1 MSSKNVELLAR
12 GLQAQRRST
21 LVWASSIV
29 LLAVSVVALWPSLER
44 SGSLGGLTAGMSPQL
59 VAAFG
64 LGEFNTANGY
74 LRGNLYAVMLPL
86 LLGSMAITAATAL
99 TSGDEEAGRFELL
112 LALPLRRTQV
122 LLMRLL
128 TVVIS
133 LALTS
138 AAVAVTVAGSVVV
151 LDMDV
156 ALAGVFAVAL
166 ATWLLAVF
174 HASLAY
180 AAAAAGCRPQM
191 TVGVAAGVL
200 VVGYMLQAVVPLSK
214 SLKPL
219 SALSPWDWALG
230 HDPLRNG
237 FAGGGLMILLAV
249 SVVLV
254 AVGTVLINRRDI
266 RTV

>member
-29 LLAVSVVALWPSLER
+29 LLAVSVVAVWPSLER

-64 LGEFNTANGY
+64 LEQFNTANGY

-122 LLMRLL
+122 YLMRLV
-128 TVVIS
+128 TVVVS
-133 LALTS
+133 LAVTS
-138 AAVAVTVAGSVVV
+138 AAVAVTVVGSVAV

-156 ALAGVFAVAL
+156 ALDGVVAVAV
-166 ATWLLAVF
+166 ATWLLAVL
-174 HASLAY
+174 HAALAY
-180 AAAAAGCRPQM
+180 AAAAAGCRPPV
-191 TVGVAAGVL
+191 TLGVAAGVL
-200 VVGYMLQAVVPLSK
+200 VVGYMLQAIAPLSE

-230 HDPLRNG
+230 DDPLKNG
-237 FAGGGLMILLAV
+237 FAGGGLLLLVAV
-249 SVVLV
+249 SGVLV
-254 AVGTVLINRRDI
+254 AAGTLLIDRRDI